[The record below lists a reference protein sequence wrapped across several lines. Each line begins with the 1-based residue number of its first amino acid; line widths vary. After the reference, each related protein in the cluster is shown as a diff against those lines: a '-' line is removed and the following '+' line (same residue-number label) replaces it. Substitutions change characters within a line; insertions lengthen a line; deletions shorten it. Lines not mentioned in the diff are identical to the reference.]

1 MNTNSSSVQE
11 VLRQRRSIRRYLSKP
26 VPEDTLMEIISSANW
41 APSAHNRQ
49 PWRFVIIDN
58 PENRGN
64 LADAMGAQLRSDL
77 SADGIPT
84 EKIDEDCARSKNR
97 IVSAPA
103 LLLLCLSMADM
114 DVYPDEQR
122 AQAEYLMA
130 VQSVAMAGQNLML
143 AAHEAGLAS
152 CWLCAPLFC
161 TKIVQECLNLPSDW
175 QAQGLITLGYATVE
189 RNKTRRPVSE
199 MILWR

>member
-1 MNTNSSSVQE
+1 MKITPSSVQE
-11 VLRQRRSIRRYLSKP
+11 ILRQRRSIRRYLSKP
-26 VPEDTLMEIISSANW
+26 IPQDTLMDIIISANW

-49 PWRFVIIDN
+49 PWRFVIIDK
-58 PENRGN
+58 PENRGH
-64 LADAMGAQLRSDL
+64 LANAMGAQLRSDL
-77 SADGIPT
+77 SADGIPV

-161 TKIVQECLNLPSDW
+161 AKIVQNCLNLPSDW
-175 QAQGLITLGYATVE
+175 QAQGLITLGYAAVE

-199 MILWR
+199 LLLWR

>member
-1 MNTNSSSVQE
+1 MNTNSSSIQE

-26 VPEDTLMEIISSANW
+26 IPEDALMEIVSSASW

-58 PENRGN
+58 PGNRVY

-103 LLLLCLSMADM
+103 LLLLCLSMTDM

-161 TKIVQECLNLPSDW
+161 TKTVQKCLNLPSDW
-175 QAQGLITLGYATVE
+175 QAQGLITLGYAAVE